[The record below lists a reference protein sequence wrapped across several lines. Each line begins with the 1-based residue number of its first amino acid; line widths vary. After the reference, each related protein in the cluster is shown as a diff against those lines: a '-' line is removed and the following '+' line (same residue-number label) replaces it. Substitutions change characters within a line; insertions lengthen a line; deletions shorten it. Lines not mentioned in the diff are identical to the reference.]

1 MNNEKDFV
9 IISDSSCDLNDE
21 LIKKYDIDVIPFY
34 ISFDGNIYLKEKED
48 LPIRDLYEK
57 LANDSSLYPKTALP
71 SIGDYQKKFEKYL
84 KENKDII
91 CVCLSSKFSGS
102 FNSAIVAR
110 NNLIDKY
117 PGSKITVIDST
128 HATALQ
134 TLFVLELA
142 KMKMNNVPYDQ
153 IIEIVPELKSS
164 GRIYFTVGNLEY
176 LTKGGRIGKLAG
188 MLGDKINLK
197 PIIMLNEGEL
207 ESCGV
212 AFTRKKS
219 FLKAVSLVE
228 EYFEKE
234 SENMDDYSFCT
245 GYGLSLEEGISF
257 YEKFKRIINREDVEL
272 VQIGAT
278 IGIYTG
284 PYPLGVAFIKKYQ
297 SFIK

>member
-1 MNNEKDFV
+1 MDPEPR
-9 IISDSSCDLNDE
+9 SGGRHRSGRGH
-21 LIKKYDIDVIPFY
+21 

-176 LTKGGRIGKLAG
+176 LIEIANFVPSASNV
-188 MLGDKINLK
+188 DYYIKI
-197 PIIMLNEGEL
+197 
-207 ESCGV
+207 V
-212 AFTRKKS
+212 HDR
-219 FLKAVSLVE
+219 
-228 EYFEKE
+228 
-234 SENMDDYSFCT
+234 
-245 GYGLSLEEGISF
+245 
-257 YEKFKRIINREDVEL
+257 
-272 VQIGAT
+272 
-278 IGIYTG
+278 
-284 PYPLGVAFIKKYQ
+284 
-297 SFIK
+297 